1 MFEYYIKYYVDGY
14 PHADYVYAK
23 TTGEADQKLLAK
35 EPKAI
40 ISSTAQRGKVAC

>member
-23 TTGEADQKLLAK
+23 TTGEADRKLLAK
-35 EPKAI
+35 EPTAI
-40 ISSTAQRGKVAC
+40 IQCTAQRGKVAC